1 MEKKNVY
8 GHINEYTV
16 HYVFLISLFK
26 GSVLNNPAGES
37 PGSGKTSSKVHQN
50 YEGTN

>member
-1 MEKKNVY
+1 MY
-8 GHINEYTV
+8 GCFNECTV
-16 HYVFLISLFK
+16 HYMYFYLFFK
-26 GSVLNNPAGES
+26 GSVLNNTAGES